1 MKEKKAKKRSK
12 KISRKKSKKGIGDLV
27 IFWTIVVLVAI
38 GFIMIFSSSSY
49 SAYFEYNGDRYKIVK
64 KQILWTIIGFVSM
77 YITMNFNYHY
87 YKKLATPIYISVF
100 LLLLGVMVGAKLGFT
115 SLVPNIKGATRW
127 IHLGPLSIQPSELS
141 KYAIVIALATL
152 MDKRKSKIV
161 DFKSGVLVYLGVGA
175 FMAGL
180 VLLQNS
186 LSVTIIIMAVTLIMI
201 YVAGGKFSHVF
212 TVGVMG
218 VIGAIGYIFSTSF
231 RRARF
236 LNFLDPWQDAT
247 DVGYQL
253 IHSLYAIG
261 SGGFFGVGLGQSKQ
275 KALYIPE
282 PYNDFIFSIIV
293 EETGFLGGMLII
305 ALFIVLIAACINVAI
320 KAKDMYG
327 RLLSTGIISVV
338 AIQLII
344 NVAVVTGS
352 MPVTGIP
359 MPFISY
365 GGTSMVFIMA
375 AMGILLN
382 ISKVSKSLE
391 KNELA

>member
-87 YKKLATPIYISVF
+87 YKKL
-100 LLLLGVMVGAKLGFT
+100 
-115 SLVPNIKGATRW
+115 W

-218 VIGAIGYIFSTSF
+218 VIGAIGFIFSTSF

-305 ALFIVLIAACINVAI
+305 ALFIVLIAAGINVAI